1 MSRRETRIEILI
13 LASLAVSYDNFN
25 VYTLLHQRKGNE
37 KKKNLASFEY
47 IHAKNKPFF
56 NIFFIVVDVF
66 CLYYG

>member
-37 KKKNLASFEY
+37 KKR
-47 IHAKNKPFF
+47 I
-56 NIFFIVVDVF
+56 
-66 CLYYG
+66 